1 MPVAMSWSKVFEA
14 ERPMR
19 TLREARRGLIS
30 LAAILSLL
38 STPVHAAEEPYPPD
52 EGKAEGRLGTWIGGQ
67 STLRLTDRL
76 SGFVQGEVRTWNF
89 LHELNETLFRVAG
102 SYKIAPFAWGAMGY
116 VRVDTWPVDAETRYQ
131 EENRFYQEF
140 GLKHAWT
147 RVGFKHRVRLEQR
160 WFQRLS
166 GDAYANRVRY
176 KFQIKAPLNRPQ
188 IEKGAFVASLTE
200 EVFIHFASGLVP
212 FDQNRLTGAIGY
224 QISSDTSLTLG
235 LLWQVRKDV
244 DFLRLQFTLNY
255 GADLRRLLGR

>member
-1 MPVAMSWSKVFEA
+1 
-14 ERPMR
+14 
-19 TLREARRGLIS
+19 
-30 LAAILSLL
+30 
-38 STPVHAAEEPYPPD
+38 
-52 EGKAEGRLGTWIGGQ
+52 
-67 STLRLTDRL
+67 
-76 SGFVQGEVRTWNF
+76 VQGEVRTWNF
-89 LHELNETLFRVAG
+89 VHELNETLFRVAG

-116 VRVDTWPVDAETRYQ
+116 VRVDTWPAGADTRYQ

-147 RVGFKHRVRLEQR
+147 RVKFKHRVRLEQR

-188 IEKGAFVASLTE
+188 VEKGAFVASLTE
-200 EVFIHFASGLVP
+200 EVFIHFASGLHP

-224 QISSDTSLTLG
+224 QISSGSSLTLG

-244 DFLRLQFTLNY
+244 DFLRLQLTFNY
-255 GADLRRLLGR
+255 DADLRSLFGG